1 MKDVTYAYAHTYA
14 LHQPGPI
21 MWPFRRN
28 GSDAPLTLEK
38 GLSTFFDRKDEW
50 LKSTCRDQLIGLLE
64 QHKPTG
70 GWLITKAVVVG
81 VGRLLGPEIRGRERS
96 LLQLIAFLEVVNH
109 LQAEGSPK
117 IELYSQELKHTEV
130 EVEMLDFLGIQSIMD
145 DKAQQMSMPGVFI
158 FAQACPAEV
167 EMVAQCEH
175 RQPSLFVGI
184 STANMVDRERD
195 LWLPNA
201 RE

>member
-1 MKDVTYAYAHTYA
+1 
-14 LHQPGPI
+14 

-81 VGRLLGPEIRGRERS
+81 
-96 LLQLIAFLEVVNH
+96 LIAFLEVVNH